1 MARNF
6 YWEMVFIPTL
16 SEKRPAIKNQ
26 FQMKF
31 SQINKTLLDYF
42 KQRCVI
48 ALKKGQI
55 TIRNTITN

>member
-1 MARNF
+1 MAKIF
-6 YWEMVFIPTL
+6 YWEMVFSPSL

-42 KQRCVI
+42 NSKVAFKYFVLFYI
-48 ALKKGQI
+48 FF
-55 TIRNTITN
+55 